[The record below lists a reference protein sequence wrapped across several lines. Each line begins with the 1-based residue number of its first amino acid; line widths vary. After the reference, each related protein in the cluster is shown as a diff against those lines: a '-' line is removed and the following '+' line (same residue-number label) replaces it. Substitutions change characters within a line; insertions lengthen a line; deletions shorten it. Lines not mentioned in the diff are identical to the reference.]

1 MTTHTEVPL
10 NSNLDIDPPK
20 GHPKGLSVLFMT
32 EMWERFSY
40 YGMRALLV
48 LYLTAQ
54 IVNGGFELDRS
65 TALEI
70 YAIFTG
76 LVYLTPIVGGL
87 LADKV
92 LGQRKAIFIG
102 GILMALGQFVLAYS
116 QVGDVTSRT
125 WLLNLGLGILIVGN
139 GFFKP
144 NISTMVGRLYAD
156 QDPRKDSA
164 FTIFYMG
171 INLGAFLAPLICG
184 FLAVAFGWAYGFMA
198 AGIGMIIGTL
208 WFFIQGNILGNVG
221 FPPNREVA
229 STTPLKLTG
238 KDWSQIIIYI
248 VSILALVYGLLLL
261 WTNIGETIKSMITTV
276 LAIAGGLA
284 LIYIIFSNTK
294 GNVEWK
300 RVGVILILCFFNIF
314 FWAGF
319 EQAGGTFN
327 LFAEAKTDRN
337 LLGFEI
343 PAAWFQSVNS
353 IWIISLA
360 PIISIL
366 WLRLSR
372 IGKNPNIP
380 VKFAFGLIFLGLGFI
395 VMNLA
400 STATDGGNLVS
411 PLWLVM
417 VYFLHTV
424 AELCLSPIGLS
435 MISKLSP
442 QKIVS
447 VMMGL
452 WFASI
457 ALANYMAGVLESVL
471 ENYLPDM
478 ELFSFLT
485 LTSISAGLILLLI
498 SPILKKLMSGVS

>member
-1 MTTHTEVPL
+1 MSATTTAPQQ
-10 NSNLDIDPPK
+10 
-20 GHPKGLSVLFMT
+20 GHPKGLYVLFAT

-54 IVNGGFELDRS
+54 IVNGGFELDRTS
-65 TALEI
+65 ALEI

-76 LVYLTPIVGGL
+76 LVYLTPIAGGL
-87 LADKV
+87 LADKI

-102 GILMALGQFVLAYS
+102 GILMALGQFILAYS
-116 QVGDVTSRT
+116 QTGDVNART
-125 WLLNLGLGILIVGN
+125 WLLQLGLGILIIGN

-144 NISTMVGRLYAD
+144 NISTIVGKLYSD
-156 QDPRKDSA
+156 HDPRKDSA

-171 INLGAFLAPLICG
+171 INLGAFLAPLVCG
-184 FLAVAFGWAYGFMA
+184 YLAVEYGWAYGFGA
-198 AGIGMIIGTL
+198 AGVGMIIGTL
-208 WFFIQGNILGNVG
+208 WFAIQGNLLGNVG
-221 FPPNREVA
+221 FSPDRDAQSETQL
-229 STTPLKLTG
+229 SLRS
-238 KDWSQIIIYI
+238 KDWSHVAVY
-248 VSILALVYGLLLL
+248 VLSSLALVYGFLLL
-261 WTNIGETIKSMITTV
+261 WGNLGEGAQSVLTSAMAVIGV
-276 LAIAGGLA
+276 LALA
-284 LIYIIFSNTK
+284 YVIFSNTS
-294 GNVEWK
+294 GGVEWK
-300 RVGVILILCFFNIF
+300 RVGVIFVLCFFNIF

-327 LFAEAKTDRN
+327 LFAESNTNRM
-337 LLGFEI
+337 LFGWEM

-360 PIISIL
+360 PLISML
-366 WLRLSR
+366 WLGLSR
-372 IGKNPNIP
+372 VGKNPNIP
-380 VKFAFGLIFLGLGFI
+380 VKFALGLLFLGFGFV
-395 VMNLA
+395 VMSAA
-400 STATDGGNLVS
+400 SGAADGGNLVS
-411 PLWLVM
+411 PMWLVT

-457 ALANYMAGVLESVL
+457 ALANYMAGVLEAIL
-471 ENYLPDM
+471 KNYLPDM
-478 ELFSFLT
+478 PLFSFLT
-485 LTSISAGLILLLI
+485 LSSLTAGVVLLLL
-498 SPILKKLMSGVS
+498 SPVLKKLMSGVS

>member
-1 MTTHTEVPL
+1 MSESIEASL
-10 NSNLDIDPPK
+10 NNDQIQDTPK
-20 GHPKGLSVLFMT
+20 GHPKGLYVLFMT

-54 IVNGGFELDRS
+54 LINGGFELDR
-65 TALEI
+65 TAALEI

-76 LVYLTPIVGGL
+76 LVYLTPIIGGL
-87 LADKV
+87 LADKL

-102 GILMALGQFVLAYS
+102 GILMALGQFTLAYS
-116 QVGDVTSRT
+116 NIGDEVART
-125 WLLNLGLGILIVGN
+125 WLLHLGLGILIVGN

-144 NISTMVGRLYAD
+144 NISTMVGRLYSD
-156 QDPRKDSA
+156 HDPRKDSA

-171 INLGAFLAPLICG
+171 INLGAFLAPLVCG
-184 FLAVAFGWAYGFMA
+184 YLAVKFGWAYGFGA
-198 AGIGMIIGTL
+198 AGIGMLIGTL
-208 WFFIQGNILGNVG
+208 WFLFQGHILGNVG
-221 FPPNREVA
+221 FPPNKTLNA
-229 STTPLKLTG
+229 STKLEA
-238 KDWSQIIIYI
+238 KDWVHVLLYVIGALI
-248 VSILALVYGLLLL
+248 VVYTLLLTWTGFAESTRSTLTTILA
-261 WTNIGETIKSMITTV
+261 II
-276 LAIAGGLA
+276 GGLS
-284 LIYIIFSNTK
+284 LIYIIFSNTS
-294 GNVEWK
+294 GTVEWK
-300 RVGVILILCFFNIF
+300 RVGVILVLCFFNIF

-327 LFAEAKTDRN
+327 LFAEANTDRSVFN
-337 LLGFEI
+337 FEI

-360 PIISIL
+360 PLISLL
-366 WLRLSR
+366 WLKLSN

-380 VKFAFGLIFLGLGFI
+380 VKFAFGLILLGLGFI
-395 VMNLA
+395 VMSLA
-400 STATDGGNLVS
+400 NTAAADNNLVS
-411 PLWLVM
+411 PMWLII

-471 ENYLPDM
+471 QDYFPEM
-478 ELFSFLT
+478 QLFNFLT
-485 LTSISAGLILLLI
+485 LTSLSAGIILLLI
-498 SPILKKLMSGVS
+498 SPVLKKLMSGIS

>member
-1 MTTHTEVPL
+1 MDQTEILHPEEL
-10 NSNLDIDPPK
+10 KTSAK
-20 GHPKGLSVLFMT
+20 GHPKGLYVLFAT

-54 IVNGGFELDRS
+54 IVDGGFALDRTS
-65 TALEI
+65 ALEI

-102 GILMALGQFVLAYS
+102 GILMALGQFTLAYS
-116 QVGDVTSRT
+116 QLGNIEART
-125 WLLNLGLGILIVGN
+125 WLLHLGLGVLIVGN

-144 NISTMVGRLYAD
+144 NISTIVGKLYSD
-156 QDPRKDSA
+156 HDPRKDSA

-171 INLGAFLAPLICG
+171 INLGAFLAPLVCG
-184 FLAVAFGWAYGFMA
+184 YLAVEFGWAYGFGA
-198 AGIGMIIGTL
+198 AGIGMLLGTI
-208 WFFIQGNILGNVG
+208 WFAVQGRLLGNVG
-221 FPPNREVA
+221 FAPDRDA
-229 STTPLKLTG
+229 TSKQQLTLVG
-238 KDWSQIIIYI
+238 KDWTHIALYVVASLI
-248 VSILALVYGLLLL
+248 LVYGILMI
-261 WTNIGETIKSMITTV
+261 WGNIGEGAKSLATTV
-276 LAIAGGLA
+276 LAIIGALSLA
-284 LIYIIFSNTK
+284 YIIFSNTK
-294 GNVEWK
+294 GSVEWK
-300 RVGVILILCFFNIF
+300 RVGVIFILCFFNIF

-327 LFAEAKTDRN
+327 LFAEHNTNRM
-337 LLGFEI
+337 LFGWEI

-360 PIISIL
+360 PVISML
-366 WLRLSR
+366 WLSLSR
-372 IGKNPNIP
+372 IKKNPNIP
-380 VKFAFGLIFLGLGFI
+380 VKFALGLLFLGIGFV
-395 VMNLA
+395 VMSAANAA
-400 STATDGGNLVS
+400 SQGGNLVS
-411 PLWLVM
+411 PMWLVT

-457 ALANYMAGVLESVL
+457 ALANYMAGVLEAIL
-471 ENYLPDM
+471 KNNFPDM
-478 ELFSFLT
+478 QLFSFLT
-485 LTSISAGLILLLI
+485 LTSIIAGVILLAL
-498 SPILKKLMSGVS
+498 SPILKKLMSGVN

>member
-1 MTTHTEVPL
+1 MNQTATAEVQ
-10 NSNLDIDPPK
+10 K
-20 GHPKGLSVLFMT
+20 GHPKGLYVLFMT

-40 YGMRALLV
+40 YGMRALLI

-54 IVNGGFELDRS
+54 LVEGGFELTREN
-65 TALEI
+65 ALEI

-102 GILMALGQFVLAYS
+102 GILMALGQFTLAAS
-116 QVGDVTSRT
+116 QTGNTDART
-125 WLLNLGLGILIVGN
+125 WLLYLGLGVLIVGN

-144 NISTMVGRLYAD
+144 NISTIVGKLYTD
-156 QDPRKDSA
+156 HDPRKDSA

-171 INLGAFLAPLICG
+171 INLGAFLAPLACG
-184 FLAVAFGWAYGFMA
+184 YLAAEFGWAYGFGA
-198 AGIGMIIGTL
+198 AGVGMLLGTL
-208 WFFIQGNILGNVG
+208 WFAVQGRLLGNVG
-221 FPPNREVA
+221 FSPKTNTDVNYQL
-229 STTPLKLTG
+229 TLKK
-238 KDWSQIIIYI
+238 KDWID
-248 VSILALVYGLLLL
+248 ILLYVVACLVIVYGFLTL
-261 WTNIGETIKSMITTV
+261 WGGLSEGLKSTLTTV
-276 LAIAGGLA
+276 LAVIGGLA
-284 LIYIIFSNTK
+284 LLYIIFSNTK
-294 GNVEWK
+294 GSVEWK
-300 RVGVILILCFFNIF
+300 RVGVIFVLCFFNIF

-327 LFAEAKTDRN
+327 LFAEHNTNRN
-337 LLGFEI
+337 LFGWEI

-353 IWIISLA
+353 IWIIALA
-360 PIISIL
+360 PVISAL
-366 WLRLSR
+366 WLTLSR
-372 IGKNPNIP
+372 VGKNPNIP
-380 VKFAFGLIFLGLGFI
+380 VKFAMALILLGLGFV
-395 VMNLA
+395 VM
-400 STATDGGNLVS
+400 STANAAAQGGNMVS
-411 PLWLVM
+411 PMWLVM

-457 ALANYMAGVLESVL
+457 ALANYMAGVLEAVL
-471 ENYLPDM
+471 KNYLPDM
-478 ELFSFLT
+478 ELFNFLT
-485 LTSISAGLILLLI
+485 LTSIVAGVILLIL
-498 SPILKKLMSGVS
+498 SPILKRLMSGVS